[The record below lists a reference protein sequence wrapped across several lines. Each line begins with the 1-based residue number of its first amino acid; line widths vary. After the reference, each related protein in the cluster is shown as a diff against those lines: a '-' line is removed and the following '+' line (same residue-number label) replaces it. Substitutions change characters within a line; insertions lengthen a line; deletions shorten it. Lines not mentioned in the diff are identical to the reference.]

1 MRTAYMVG
9 TNSGISRYSRH
20 QNLFYNY
27 YISGSN
33 RSVLQT
39 ANTLFFGNNY
49 ALTYFNP
56 ETVEM
61 IPSIKKNLL
70 LDLEVNNKHVAIGE
84 KRNGQVILQKGLPY
98 TDELTLAYAN
108 RDFSL
113 SFSNLLYSEEHQKYN
128 LSFCSLI
135 RMNGWYA
142 TEEKKLLIPIC
153 LPVIMCLR

>member
-1 MRTAYMVG
+1 
-9 TNSGISRYSRH
+9 
-20 QNLFYNY
+20 
-27 YISGSN
+27 
-33 RSVLQT
+33 
-39 ANTLFFGNNY
+39 
-49 ALTYFNP
+49 
-56 ETVEM
+56 M

-128 LSFCSLI
+128 YRLLPYQ
-135 RMNGWYA
+135 NEWWYA